1 MIWVRSSW
9 HHRPLRNSTSVLPV
23 IFADFC
29 HRKHHPNQET
39 GPPAAPPRVQRAFL
53 ICLALLLPSCSSNE
67 TPPFRINLEGRHPA
81 EVSQL
86 QREAIVDTMVEF
98 FGTPDEPCLPDETG
112 LNLPSIR
119 MAAGPVAGNA
129 DGTQQGLFRQ
139 HCATCHGITGDGAGA
154 LATTF
159 DPYPRDFRRGT
170 FKYTTTRADSKPLR
184 SDLQQ
189 TLLRGIPGT
198 GMPSFAELPSEEL
211 DALIEYVV
219 YLSLRGE
226 TEQYL
231 IQLVVDE
238 GEYLPL
244 GTDAKDLLREDATL
258 WVAGQWAQVQQNP
271 EEYVVAVPPRPLYDS
286 EAKLSE
292 SIARGKKLYAS
303 KDAQCVQCHGPDG
316 AGDGED
322 DEIYD
327 DWNKPKKGVTP
338 EQTAKLARLYT
349 LPIQKLRARDF
360 RQGAFRGGSNPEDL
374 YRRIHIGI
382 KGTPMPAAGPQPGAK
397 GVFLP
402 NDIWDVVNYI
412 LSLSGED

>member
-1 MIWVRSSW
+1 MI
-9 HHRPLRNSTSVLPV
+9 
-23 IFADFC
+23 
-29 HRKHHPNQET
+29 
-39 GPPAAPPRVQRAFL
+39 QRAFL
-53 ICLALLLPSCSSNE
+53 IGLALAMTGCSGNE
-67 TPPFRINLEGRHPA
+67 SPPFRINLEGRHPA
-81 EVSQL
+81 EVSQT
-86 QREAIVDTMVEF
+86 QRDAITDTMTEF
-98 FGTPDEPCLPDETG
+98 FGTPDEPTLPEGTG
-112 LNLPSIR
+112 LDLDLIK

-139 HCATCHGITGDGAGA
+139 HCATCHGITGDGAGS

-159 DPYPRDFRRGT
+159 DPYPRDYRRGT
-170 FKYTTTRADSKPLR
+170 FKYTTTRADAKPLR
-184 SDLQQ
+184 SDLER

-198 GMPSFAELPSEEL
+198 GMPSFAELPSEQL
-211 DALIEYVV
+211 DALIEYVI

-244 GTDAKDLLREDATL
+244 GADAKEMILEDATL
-258 WVAGQWAQVQQNP
+258 WVAEQWADVEQNP
-271 EEYVVAVPPRPLYDS
+271 DEYVVAVPPRPTYDS
-286 EAKLSE
+286 DAQLAE
-292 SIARGKKLYAS
+292 SIARGKELYSS

-349 LPIQKLRARDF
+349 LPLQKLRARDF
-360 RQGAFRGGSNPEDL
+360 REGAFRGGGSPEDL
-374 YRRIHIGI
+374 YRRVHIGI

-397 GVFLP
+397 GIFTPDDV
-402 NDIWDVVNYI
+402 WDVINYI
-412 LSLSGED
+412 LSLSGEQ